1 MREASSLALMK
12 TLWGAGAKVRAYDPE
27 AMGETSRLYSDQLRT
42 GASCQSGTPKPSR
55 STASDLVSHAPSPPS
70 PLLELVESQ
79 DQALE
84 GADALVICTQR
95 QLSPGIRNITL
106 NALQTSPANK
116 EVIAYQVRTLVIHH
130 LTQLVNVLPK
140 KGPGYADIHRR
151 HALLQH
157 PIALLN
163 LINCP
168 GEVD

>member
-12 TLWGAGAKVRAYDPE
+12 ALWGAGAKVRAYDPE

-84 GADALVICTQR
+84 GADALVICTER

-106 NALQTSPANK
+106 NALQASPAK
-116 EVIAYQVRTLVIHH
+116 RKLSRI
-130 LTQLVNVLPK
+130 K
-140 KGPGYADIHRR
+140 C
-151 HALLQH
+151 AL
-157 PIALLN
+157 
-163 LINCP
+163 
-168 GEVD
+168 